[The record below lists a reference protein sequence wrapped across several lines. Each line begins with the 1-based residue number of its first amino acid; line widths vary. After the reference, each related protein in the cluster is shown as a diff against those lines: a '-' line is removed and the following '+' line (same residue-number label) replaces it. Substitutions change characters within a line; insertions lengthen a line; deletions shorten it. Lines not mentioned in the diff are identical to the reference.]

1 MPQRSHGL
9 GLIELLIV
17 LVLIGMAL
25 AFVLPALAAISSER
39 AAGAAAR
46 EVATWLQAQRW
57 LAVAQRRSHGLY
69 FEQVQDRW
77 VWYAV
82 RDGNGNGLRTDEVR
96 RGTDPRLSGP
106 HRIGKGGTARLGF
119 PGGPIPRIPPRRG
132 AIQGREDPIQFGRSN
147 IVSFGPLGSAS
158 SGTIYVTDGRRAL
171 FGIVLFGPSARIRVW
186 RYSVE
191 SGQWTL

>member
-1 MPQRSHGL
+1 MPPRIHGL

-25 AFVLPALAAISSER
+25 AVVLPSLAAIGSER

-46 EVATWLQAQRW
+46 ELATGLQAQRW

-69 FEQVQDRW
+69 FEQIGDRW

-96 RGTDPRLSGP
+96 RGTDPRL
-106 HRIGKGGTARLGF
+106 
-119 PGGPIPRIPPRRG
+119 
-132 AIQGREDPIQFGRSN
+132 
-147 IVSFGPLGSAS
+147 
-158 SGTIYVTDGRRAL
+158 
-171 FGIVLFGPSARIRVW
+171 
-186 RYSVE
+186 
-191 SGQWTL
+191 